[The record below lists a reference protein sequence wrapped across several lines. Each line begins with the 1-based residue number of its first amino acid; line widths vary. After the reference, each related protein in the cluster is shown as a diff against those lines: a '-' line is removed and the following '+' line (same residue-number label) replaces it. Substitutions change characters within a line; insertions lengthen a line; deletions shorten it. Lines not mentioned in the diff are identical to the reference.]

1 MFQKPLV
8 NGVGTPARSAVQG
21 RGPLSAPPAAAIS
34 AIQRS
39 DMVMLLRSGWAWVL
53 VGLLLGLVAG
63 SLFFVFATPR
73 YTAEAQLLINPTDL
87 RVVENSVTSSNAPS
101 DANLAEVES
110 QSRVLV
116 SEKVLHDVVLALR
129 LDQDREFTQPRSL
142 LKDVLYEIGLAFGV
156 SRQTSANAPELEAY
170 RALAKQVSARREERT
185 YVVDLTVTT
194 TDPRK
199 SVAIANAVVKAY
211 LEAQASARTAAA
223 QRATGELSSRLE
235 ELKQRVHDAE
245 DRVETYKAANNI
257 ADTGGGSLISEQQL
271 GGVSN
276 QVVAA
281 RARTDSAKS
290 RYDQIERL
298 RTSGVD
304 PGAIA
309 EAVQSPTI
317 AGLRLQYADVVRREA
332 ELTAQLGDRHPS
344 VVDIRAEER
353 RMRQVIGAELE
364 RLARSAKGD
373 YDRALADQRALAQNF
388 DTQKGT
394 NYATNQSLVHLREL
408 ERDVDASRVVYQA
421 FLVRSRET
429 SEQERMNAANVR
441 VISEATLPEKTWP
454 PSPTIILA
462 LAGLLGAAAAAGLV
476 LLPALGARRVVP
488 AGGYLMEAG
497 A

>member
-8 NGVGTPARSAVQG
+8 DGVGLPARSAVQG
-21 RGPLSAPPAAAIS
+21 RGPVSASPAETVIAP
-34 AIQRS
+34 QRS
-39 DMVMLLRSGWAWVL
+39 DLVDLLRSSWAWIL
-53 VGLLLGLVAG
+53 VGLLVGLVAG

-73 YTAEAQLLINPTDL
+73 YTAESQLLINPTDL
-87 RVVENSVTSSNAPS
+87 RVVENSVTSSNAPN

-116 SEKVLHDVVLALR
+116 SEKVLRDVVLALH
-129 LDQDREFTQPRSL
+129 LDQDHEFTRPRSL
-142 LKDVLYEIGLAFGV
+142 LTDLFSDLGLAFGV
-156 SRQTSANAPELEAY
+156 SRQVSENAPALEAY
-170 RALAKQVSARREERT
+170 RTLAKRVSARREERT
-185 YVVDLTVTT
+185 YVVDLSVTT
-194 TDPRK
+194 NDPQK
-199 SVAIANAVVKAY
+199 SVAIANAVVASY
-211 LEAQASARTAAA
+211 LQAQASARTAAA
-223 QRATGELSSRLE
+223 QHATGELSSRLE

-245 DRVETYKAANNI
+245 DRVETYKAANNL
-257 ADTGGGSLISEQQL
+257 ADTGGGSLVSDQQL
-271 GGVSN
+271 GGVSS

-281 RARTDSAKS
+281 RARTDSAKA
-290 RYDQIERL
+290 RYDQIDHL
-298 RTSGVD
+298 RTSGAD
-304 PGAIA
+304 PGAVA

-373 YDRALADQRALAQNF
+373 YDRALADQRALTRNF

-421 FLVRSRET
+421 FLIRSRET

-454 PSPTIILA
+454 PSPTIILFF
-462 LAGLLGAAAAAGLV
+462 AGLLGATAAAGLV
-476 LLPALGARRVVP
+476 LLPALGGRRAMPVAEYP
-488 AGGYLMEAG
+488 IEAG

>member
-8 NGVGTPARSAVQG
+8 DGVGRPARTAVQG
-21 RGPLSAPPAAAIS
+21 RSPVAAPPAATNTAL
-34 AIQRS
+34 QRS
-39 DMVMLLRSGWAWVL
+39 EVLDLLRGGWAWIL
-53 VGLLLGLVAG
+53 VGLLVGLVAG

-73 YTAEAQLLINPTDL
+73 YTAESQLLINPTDL
-87 RVVENSVTSSNAPS
+87 RVVENSVTSSNVPN

-116 SEKVLHDVVLALR
+116 SEKVLREVVLALH
-129 LDQDREFTQPRSL
+129 LDQDREFARPRSL
-142 LKDVLYEIGLAFGV
+142 LKDLFSEIGLAFGV
-156 SRQTSANAPELEAY
+156 SRQVSENAPALEAY
-170 RALAKQVSARREERT
+170 RTLAKQVGARREERT
-185 YVVDLTVTT
+185 YVVDLSVTT

-199 SVAIANAVVKAY
+199 SVLIANAVVAAY

-223 QRATGELSSRLE
+223 QRATGELSSRLDD
-235 ELKQRVHDAE
+235 LKQRVHDAE
-245 DRVETYKAANNI
+245 DRVETYKVANNI

-281 RARTDSAKS
+281 RARTDTAKA

-298 RTSGVD
+298 RTSGAD

-332 ELTAQLGDRHPS
+332 ELTAQLGNRHPS
-344 VVDIRAEER
+344 VVDVRAEER

-364 RLARSAKGD
+364 RLARAAKGD
-373 YDRALADQRALAQNF
+373 YDRAVADQRALAKNF
-388 DTQKGT
+388 DSQKGT
-394 NYATNQSLVHLREL
+394 NDTTSQSLVHLREL
-408 ERDVDASRVVYQA
+408 ERDVDASRLVYQA

-454 PSPTIILA
+454 PSPTIVLF
-462 LAGLLGAAAAAGLV
+462 LAGLFGAGAVAGLV
-476 LLPALGARRVVP
+476 LLPVLGGQRLVP
-488 AGGYLMEAG
+488 GDGSSMEAG

>member
-1 MFQKPLV
+1 MFQKPV
-8 NGVGTPARSAVQG
+8 VDGADVPSRSAVHG
-21 RGPLSAPPAAAIS
+21 RSLSAPPVATFTALQA
-34 AIQRS
+34 S
-39 DMVMLLRSGWAWVL
+39 DIVTLLRSGWAWIV
-53 VGLLLGLVAG
+53 VGLLVGLVAG
-63 SLFFVFATPR
+63 SLFFVVATPR

-87 RVVENSVTSSNAPS
+87 RVVENSVTSSSAPS

-116 SEKVLHDVVLALR
+116 SEKVLHDVVLALH
-129 LDQDREFTQPRSL
+129 LDQDREFTRPQSL
-142 LKDVLYEIGLAFGV
+142 LKKLFSEIGSALGV
-156 SRQTSANAPELEAY
+156 SRQASANAAELEAY

-185 YVVDLTVTT
+185 YVVDMTVTT

-223 QRATGELSSRLE
+223 QQATVELSSRLE
-235 ELKQRVHDAE
+235 ALKQRVHDAE

-281 RARTDSAKS
+281 RARTDSAKA
-290 RYDQIERL
+290 RYDQIEHL
-298 RTSGVD
+298 RTSGAD

-344 VVDIRAEER
+344 VVDVRAEER

-364 RLARSAKGD
+364 RLARSANGD
-373 YDRALADQRALAQNF
+373 YDRALADQRALMQNL
-388 DTQKGT
+388 DNQKGT
-394 NYATNQSLVHLREL
+394 NYTTNQSLVHLREL

-454 PSPTIILA
+454 PNPTIILA
-462 LAGLLGAAAAAGLV
+462 IAGLFGAAVAAGLV
-476 LLPALGARRVVP
+476 LRPAFSGRRVMPV
-488 AGGYLMEAG
+488 GGSPREVG

>member
-1 MFQKPLV
+1 MFQKPVVDGADLP
-8 NGVGTPARSAVQG
+8 GVSAVKARS
-21 RGPLSAPPAAAIS
+21 PSAPPVAAIT
-34 AIQRS
+34 ALQAS
-39 DMVMLLRSGWAWVL
+39 DVATRLRSGWAWVL
-53 VGLLLGLVAG
+53 VGLLVGLVAG

-87 RVVENSVTSSNAPS
+87 RVVENSVTSSGAPS

-116 SEKVLHDVVLALR
+116 SEKVLHDVVLALH
-129 LDQDREFTQPRSL
+129 LDQDREFTRPQSL
-142 LKDVLYEIGLAFGV
+142 LKLLFSEIGSALGV
-156 SRQTSANAPELEAY
+156 SRQPSANAPALEAY

-199 SVAIANAVVKAY
+199 SVAIANAVVEAY
-211 LEAQASARTAAA
+211 LENQASARTAAA
-223 QRATGELSSRLE
+223 QQATGDLSSRLE
-235 ELKQRVHDAE
+235 ALKLRVHDAE
-245 DRVETYKAANNI
+245 DRVEAYKAANNI

-276 QVVAA
+276 QVIAA
-281 RARTDSAKS
+281 RARTDSAKA
-290 RYDQIERL
+290 RYDQIEHL
-298 RTSGVD
+298 RTSGAD

-373 YDRALADQRALAQNF
+373 YDRALADQRALVQSL
-388 DTQKGT
+388 DSQKGT
-394 NYATNQSLVHLREL
+394 NFATNQSLVHLREL

-429 SEQERMNAANVR
+429 SEQERMNVANVR

-454 PSPTIILA
+454 PSPMLVLA
-462 LAGLLGAAAAAGLV
+462 LTGPLGAAAAIGL
-476 LLPALGARRVVP
+476 LLMPAFGGRRVMPV
-488 AGGYLMEAG
+488 GRYLMEAG

>member
-1 MFQKPLV
+1 MFQKPLMD
-8 NGVGTPARSAVQG
+8 GVGGPARSAVQG
-21 RGPLSAPPAAAIS
+21 RRPGSAPPAATIA
-34 AIQRS
+34 ALQRS
-39 DMVMLLRSGWAWVL
+39 EIVVLLRGGWAWIL
-53 VGLLLGLVAG
+53 VGLLVGLVAG

-87 RVVENSVTSSNAPS
+87 RVVENSVTSSNAPN

-116 SEKVLHDVVLALR
+116 SEKVLRDVVLALH
-129 LDQDREFTQPRSL
+129 LDQDREFTRPRSL
-142 LKDVLYEIGLAFGV
+142 LKDLFFEIGTAFGV
-156 SRQTSANAPELEAY
+156 SRRVSDNAPALEAY
-170 RALAKQVSARREERT
+170 RTLAKQVSARREERT
-185 YVVDLTVTT
+185 YVVDLSVTT
-194 TDPRK
+194 TDPQK
-199 SVAIANAVVKAY
+199 SVAIADAVVAAY
-211 LEAQASARTAAA
+211 LEAQASARTTAA
-223 QRATGELSSRLE
+223 QRATAELSSRLE
-235 ELKQRVHDAE
+235 ELKRRVHDAE

-281 RARTDSAKS
+281 RARTDSAKA
-290 RYDQIERL
+290 RYIQIERL
-298 RTSGVD
+298 RTSGAD

-344 VVDIRAEER
+344 VVDVRAEER

-373 YDRALADQRALAQNF
+373 YDRAVADQRALTQNF
-388 DTQKGT
+388 DSQKGT
-394 NYATNQSLVHLREL
+394 NDATNQSLVHLREL
-408 ERDVDASRVVYQA
+408 ERDVDASRIVYQA

-429 SEQERMNAANVR
+429 SEQERMNVANVR

-476 LLPALGARRVVP
+476 MLPALGGPRVVP
-488 AGGYLMEAG
+488 VDGYPMEAG